1 MFSAIKRIARGIGQ
15 AVLAATAA
23 IVISM
28 ICLTALA
35 FTLVCAAPL
44 HKLRA

>member
-1 MFSAIKRIARGIGQ
+1 MFSGVKSIARGTGQ
-15 AVLAATAA
+15 AVLAAMAA
-23 IVISM
+23 IIVSL